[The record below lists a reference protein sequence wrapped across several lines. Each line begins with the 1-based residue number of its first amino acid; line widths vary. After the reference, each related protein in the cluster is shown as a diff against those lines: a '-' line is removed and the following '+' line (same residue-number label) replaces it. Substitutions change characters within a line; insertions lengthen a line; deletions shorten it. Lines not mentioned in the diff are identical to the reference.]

1 MNELLGLLLAVAVWA
16 LPQPQYS
23 AGLIVNY
30 GSASVVSANATYHG
44 YTLDGYAGGGASIS
58 PAMLGRI
65 MWARTEHGNWI
76 GPLLVVDVVARADAY
91 ASIYQR
97 HEVAELPRPIMAQ
110 LGYEYG
116 GPGYIWFGPCP
127 PPPDSLYPAPQ
138 AYAPPLALD
147 HDGHDG
153 HRSFYPYPAQQAP
166 VVCQ

>member
-1 MNELLGLLLAVAVWA
+1 M
-16 LPQPQYS
+16 PQPQYS

-30 GSASVVSANATYHG
+30 GGEQVVAANAAWHG
-44 YTLDGYAGGGASIS
+44 YTLDGYAGGGAAIS

-65 MWARTEHGNWI
+65 MWARTEHGDWL

-97 HEVAELPRPIMAQ
+97 HEVAELPRGLMAQ

-127 PPPDSLYPAPQ
+127 PPADSLWPAPQ
-138 AYAPPLALD
+138 SYAPPLVLD
-147 HDGHDG
+147 HDGNDPHL
-153 HRSFYPYPAQQAP
+153 SFYPYPAQQTP